1 MRLTAIIEREG
12 DGYVSLCPELDIASQ
27 GDSVE
32 QARGDSSPPIKN
44 LMAIRSGNYGRT
56 FTRSVIAANVG
67 ALATDV
73 GFGVGGAAHV
83 VYEQADGDQFCC
95 SSGIRYIYSQKAPY
109 TS

>member
-1 MRLTAIIEREG
+1 MYLGGNWAFGGDYGEAIAG
-12 DGYVSLCPELDIASQ
+12 GPDGQILITVGQWDF
-27 GDSVE
+27 
-32 QARGDSSPPIKN
+32 DSSPPIKN